1 MPDPTKKP
9 GGDRPN
15 LLEGVK
21 RICRKFKTKL
31 SVLKKGRET
40 SDKKSSIASDLKS
53 AFGHIN
59 PQKAILAVGGC
70 IFAVY
75 LLSGLYV
82 VNPGEQAVIRRFG
95 APLEQ
100 AVSEGLHYRL
110 PFPIDTVE

>member
-40 SDKKSSIASDLKS
+40 SDKKSSIASDL
-53 AFGHIN
+53 
-59 PQKAILAVGGC
+59 
-70 IFAVY
+70 
-75 LLSGLYV
+75 
-82 VNPGEQAVIRRFG
+82 
-95 APLEQ
+95 
-100 AVSEGLHYRL
+100 
-110 PFPIDTVE
+110 